1 MFPEDRTI
9 RIEIRSKSER
19 HTINRAELASILV
32 ALRESSEDEI
42 VKILTD
48 SLFCTY
54 SIRNYI
60 HNPYRYRH
68 HLHKDLIK
76 ATTELIKVRDGLAT
90 HIGIV
95 KSHTGVIYN
104 DAADAAAKDVASQ
117 KMAAD
122 TVFDELEP
130 TVGGLRTWPIVR
142 TPSPSTDEPDRISR
156 FTNL

>member
-1 MFPEDRTI
+1 MHIFTLMQYTERRTI

-19 HTINRAELASILV
+19 HTINRAELASIMV
-32 ALRESSEDEI
+32 ALRESAKVKT

-48 SLFCTY
+48 NLFCIY

-76 ATTELIKVRDGLAT
+76 ATAELIKVRDLAGLAT
-90 HIGIV
+90 HIGKV

-104 DAADAAAKDVASQ
+104 DVADAAAKHVASQ
-117 KMAAD
+117 NTTFRC
-122 TVFDELEP
+122 TV
-130 TVGGLRTWPIVR
+130 
-142 TPSPSTDEPDRISR
+142 
-156 FTNL
+156 